1 MNVMERCISGVYLRP
16 PRRGVAGGTDS
27 MFCSSSF
34 PIAASCTLFSLA
46 SVSSSSSSASA
57 SMPIKDSGSIFKV

>member
-1 MNVMERCISGVYLRP
+1 MNVMERCFNVVYLR

-27 MFCSSSF
+27 MLCSSSF

-46 SVSSSSSSASA
+46 SVSSSSASA
-57 SMPIKDSGSIFKV
+57 SMPITDSDLVFCKL